1 MSTDEHWKPKKCNAP
16 DISSLSDDFVS
27 KYTLRV
33 IFHSAVPND
42 AVLRGLTVGY
52 VRLVDKC
59 TDEYR
64 RGRSYLDKFVR
75 SESDLRA
82 SILLRAAGHFETC
95 INTMKRAINYLEALR
110 RARSGPQI
118 SKNLAVFRE
127 ANRIRVLR
135 DAIEHTDQDIINGAI
150 IPGAPHVLMVKENGL
165 ALGGE
170 EVSYQDLVRWLE
182 QLHDQARKLWEHFS
196 Q

>member
-1 MSTDEHWKPKKCNAP
+1 M
-16 DISSLSDDFVS
+16 SDDLVS
-27 KYTLRV
+27 EFTLRV
-33 IFHSAVPND
+33 IFHTAVPND
-42 AVLRGLTVGY
+42 AILRGLTVGY

-64 RGRSYLDKFVR
+64 QGRSYLDQFVR
-75 SESDLRA
+75 SEPNQRA
-82 SILLRAAGHFETC
+82 SLLLRAASHFETC
-95 INTMKRAINYLEALR
+95 INSMKRAINYLEALR
-110 RARSGPQI
+110 RARNGPQI

-135 DAIEHTDQDIINGAI
+135 DAIEHTDRDIWNGTI
-150 IPGAPHVLMVKENGL
+150 TPGDPHVLMVQDNGL

-170 EVSYQDLVRWLE
+170 DVSYQELVHWLE
-182 QLHDQARKLWEHFS
+182 QLHDQARKLWDHFS

>member
-1 MSTDEHWKPKKCNAP
+1 MSPDEHWKPKKCNAP
-16 DISSLSDDFVS
+16 DISSLSDDLVS
-27 KYTLRV
+27 EYILR
-33 IFHSAVPND
+33 ITFHSAVPSD

-64 RGRSYLDKFVR
+64 RGRSYLDQFVH
-75 SESDLRA
+75 SELNLRA
-82 SILLRAAGHFETC
+82 STIFRAASHFETC
-95 INTMKRAINYLEALR
+95 GNTMKRAINYLEALR

-135 DAIEHTDQDIINGAI
+135 DAIEHTDQDILNGVI
-150 IPGAPHVLMVKENGL
+150 IPGDPHVLMVKDNGL

-170 EVSYQDLVRWLE
+170 EVSYQDLVHLLE

>member
-1 MSTDEHWKPKKCNAP
+1 MSPDEHWKPKKCNAP
-16 DISSLSDDFVS
+16 DISSLSDDLVS
-27 KYTLRV
+27 EYTLPV
-33 IFHSAVPND
+33 VFQSAVPSD

-64 RGRSYLDKFVR
+64 RGRSYLDQFVR

-82 SILLRAAGHFETC
+82 STILRAASHFETC

-135 DAIEHTDQDIINGAI
+135 DAIEHTDQDILNGAI
-150 IPGAPHVLMVKENGL
+150 NPGNPHVLMVKDNGL